1 MNPNSFFAAHENELR
16 KLRKV
21 TTEFEEQNAILSK
34 HIENMKKGI
43 EKLES
48 EAEEQQKENTA
59 LLDHLGKLRQLLVQN
74 FVDIAVPGEEDK
86 VSVDNVDKFIEKLH
100 NCLQQS
106 PKEHATLT
114 AKVKSIICRMDY
126 PK

>member
-1 MNPNSFFAAHENELR
+1 MIFILFAAHENELR

-48 EAEEQQKENTA
+48 EADEQQKENTA
-59 LLDHLGKLRQLLVQN
+59 LLAHLGKLRQLLVQN
-74 FVDIAVPGEEDK
+74 FNDIEVPGDEDK
-86 VSVDNVDKFIEKLH
+86 VSVDNVDKFVEKLH
-100 NCLQQS
+100 NFLQQN
-106 PKEHATLT
+106 PKEHAALM